1 MSMNNIRIS
10 EEQILKIALRKSF
23 RRSLREIKSEFR
35 EELAKQLSNKYQNE
49 LLTTDELC
57 TELKLRAAVHKVIH
71 EKKKINQSNDE
82 IRISVSDGRALMT

>member
-1 MSMNNIRIS
+1 MNNIRIS

-57 TELKLRAAVHKVIH
+57 TELKLRAVLFIKLSMRRKRSTNPTMRSRFQFQTGEH
-71 EKKKINQSNDE
+71 
-82 IRISVSDGRALMT
+82 